1 MLQTMGQGSS
11 SLRGEETR
19 RGHGPQQ
26 APEAQGDVPGRKGPR
41 ASAWPCPP
49 PHQHHCHA
57 QRRPQP
63 RAPAAAMRVGADG
76 NSSLSAQD
84 TCHREHSPLEFW
96 ELLFVSSKW
105 FCALLSTLRLKALS
119 AGWGQE
125 RARENDG
132 D

>member
-1 MLQTMGQGSS
+1 M
-11 SLRGEETR
+11 SLKEEAPVLLPSRGILIPSLLPTPPTCIMET
-19 RGHGPQQ
+19 P
-26 APEAQGDVPGRKGPR
+26 
-41 ASAWPCPP
+41 
-49 PHQHHCHA
+49 A
-57 QRRPQP
+57 QR
-63 RAPAAAMRVGADG
+63 PAAATAGVGHTELAT
-76 NSSLSAQD
+76 SAQD
-84 TCHREHSPLEFW
+84 ACHRAHSPLEFW